1 MVASTDGWNSIESI
15 EQGAD
20 QFEMII
26 GRQVA
31 DAMKFGNKDLAIKL
45 SMQIPLDLPTARV
58 LKADWGVERLKNF
71 GFNLDDVVAAY
82 GKEWLEA

>member
-1 MVASTDGWNSIESI
+1 MFQSTMPEARRK
-15 EQGAD
+15 E
-20 QFEMII
+20 I

-82 GKEWLEA
+82 GKEWLES

>member
-1 MVASTDGWNSIESI
+1 
-15 EQGAD
+15 
-20 QFEMII
+20 
-26 GRQVA
+26 
-31 DAMKFGNKDLAIKL
+31 MKFGNKDLAIKL

-82 GKEWLEA
+82 GKEWLEQ